1 MTGVTTPSAHA
12 PWYATGSEHPPL
24 YMDKPASE
32 QSLGLTCPL
41 VAICVK
47 GRLNTALDGRESQ
60 GETNILSFQAFTSQ
74 SRSKSENN
82 VFAKW
87 TDSEHQ
93 ASRVNDRHDRI
104 RNLPRYLMM
113 ISDDDDDDVSDKTPP
128 SLWQPTSTIA
138 TTEQSNEQR
147 MPATT
152 THVVHV
158 SMEVCEFSSSP
169 DL

>member
-1 MTGVTTPSAHA
+1 MSKAGDSIF
-12 PWYATGSEHPPL
+12 L
-24 YMDKPASE
+24 I
-32 QSLGLTCPL
+32 
-41 VAICVK
+41 VAICAK
-47 GRLNTALDGRESQ
+47 GRLNTALDGRGRQ

-74 SRSKSENN
+74 SRSKSENDILT
-82 VFAKW
+82 KS

-93 ASRVNDRHDRI
+93 TVIFNDRHDRVL
-104 RNLPRYLMM
+104 NLPTYLMM

-128 SLWQPTSTIA
+128 SLWQPTPTIA